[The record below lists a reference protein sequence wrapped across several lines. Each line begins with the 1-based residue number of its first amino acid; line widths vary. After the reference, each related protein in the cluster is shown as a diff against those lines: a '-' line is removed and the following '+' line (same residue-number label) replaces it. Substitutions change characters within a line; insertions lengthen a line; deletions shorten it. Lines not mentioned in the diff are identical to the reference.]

1 MTSRTVADCR
11 EVDSPGVN
19 LMPPAVFFACLLTG
33 GVSGFFFP
41 HPIPLFPAVLRTLLG
56 LGIGISGFVMM
67 CCAHEAFERI
77 GTSVPTNR
85 PASVFVVHGAYKL
98 SRNPMYVGGSAFF
111 LGLGLV
117 SGSLWMIAAYLP
129 LGLYLS
135 LYVVPRE
142 EAYMERAFGEDYR
155 EYRSQVRRWL

>member
-1 MTSRTVADCR
+1 
-11 EVDSPGVN
+11 
-19 LMPPAVFFACLLTG
+19 
-33 GVSGFFFP
+33 
-41 HPIPLFPAVLRTLLG
+41 
-56 LGIGISGFVMM
+56 M
-67 CCAHEAFERI
+67 CWAYEAFERI

-85 PASVFVVHGAYKL
+85 PASAFLIDGVYKR

-111 LGLGLV
+111 LGLGIV
-117 SGSLWMIAAYLP
+117 SGSLWMIAAFVP

-155 EYRSQVRRWL
+155 QYRMRVRRWL